1 MITNIRKIAG
11 IVLVA
16 VALTACKK
24 DDAPEPVSKAKA
36 KTITNL
42 HAPNDVVDRQTGQVV
57 EKKPFVK
64 FSFAKGQAVA
74 DGEAW
79 DIAFKGTTIIVNGGS
94 TTLDEV
100 TRNGQAAAAI
110 LTAVFD
116 EVKAVPKATEWKQ
129 DSNENYAI
137 PRGSGNGW
145 YNYNSQTHII
155 SPIPG
160 RVLLFRDAAGKGYAK
175 VEILSYYKDAP
186 SNPNPFQNESAYYT
200 FRYVYQ
206 PAGVQ
211 FE

>member
-1 MITNIRKIAG
+1 MIKNITKIVW
-11 IVLVA
+11 IVA
-16 VALTACKK
+16 VVAVLTACKK
-24 DDAPEPVSKAKA
+24 DDDPAPVSKPEA

-42 HAPNDVVDRQTGQVV
+42 HAPNDVIDYQTGQVV
-57 EKKPFVK
+57 EEKPFVK

-100 TRNGQAAAAI
+100 ARDGQAAAAV
-110 LTAVFD
+110 LTVVFD
-116 EVKAVPKATEWKQ
+116 EVGTVPASTEWKQ
-129 DSNENYAI
+129 DSDEGYAI
-137 PRGSGNGW
+137 PKGSGNGW
-145 YNYNSQTHII
+145 YNYNPQTHVI

-186 SNPNPFQNESAYYT
+186 ASPDPYQNESAYYT

-206 PAGVQ
+206 PEGLQ